1 MTQAI
6 AGTIVRTT
14 CPYCGVGCGILAT
27 PQADGSVAIAGD
39 PQHPANFGRLCS
51 KGAALGETLL
61 LKDRLLTPRIHG
73 REGDWDE
80 ALDLVAERFQSAIAE
95 HGPDSVAVYGSGQ
108 LLTEDY
114 YVANKLMKGFVGS
127 ANIDTNSRLC
137 MASSVAGHKRAFGSD
152 TVPGNYE
159 DLEEADLVVLVG
171 SNLAWCHP
179 VLYQRLIA
187 SREGRPDKRI
197 VSIDPRR
204 TVSADTA
211 DLHLP
216 IRADG
221 DIALFAGLLRYL
233 QTRGAMAEFVAANV
247 TGLKASLAAVT
258 DWNPPRVAEATGLVE
273 ADIKTFYDWFAET
286 ERVVTVYSQGVNQS
300 ATGTDKV
307 NAIINCHLYT
317 GRIGRPGMGPFS
329 VTGQPNAMGGREVG
343 GLANMLAAHMDFSPE
358 TVDRVGRFW
367 NAERMAQKPGLRA
380 VDLFAAMAAG
390 RIKAVWIMGTNPVV
404 SMPDADKVKAALKAC
419 PFVVVSDMTARTDS
433 ADVAHVLL
441 PASPWGEKNGTV
453 TNSERRISRQRP
465 FLATAGASKPD
476 WWIITQVARRM
487 GFGAG
492 FAYESA
498 GEIFAEHARLSGFEN
513 NGGRDFDISGLLGQD
528 YDRIEPTQWPVRE
541 MPTER
546 LFGNGG
552 FFTADGKATMLPI
565 VPPPVLAPA
574 PGQMTLNTGRVR
586 DHWHTMT
593 RTGKTARLSAHYAEP
608 FVEIHPDDAR
618 RLNIRR
624 ASLVRLVRGDA
635 EAILRALVTERQQCG
650 SVFAPMHWTGQFSSN
665 GRIDTLVP
673 SKVDPV
679 SAQPALK
686 MGAVTVEPWR
696 TALHG
701 FFVAI
706 ERPELDTDYW
716 AWAEAPGGTRGELA
730 WKEEPQDWT
739 GWIRQ
744 RFALDAATKMLR
756 VGDPRSGRRSFA
768 GIRDGRLVFALFVSP
783 DPVLVAR
790 EWIVSQLAAEKV
802 DGVKILAGRP
812 GADMPDAGPIVC
824 ACHGV
829 GRNII
834 RGAIRQGCAD
844 VDAIGAATRAGTT
857 CGACRTEV
865 AALIRLETTTA

>member
-1 MTQAI
+1 MTHIA
-6 AGTIVRTT
+6 AGTTLRTT

-27 PQADGSVAIAGD
+27 PQTDGSVAIAGD

-51 KGAALGETLL
+51 KGAALGETLSL
-61 LKDRLLTPRIHG
+61 RDRLLTPKIEG
-73 REGDWDE
+73 RAAGWDE
-80 ALDLVAERFQSAIAE
+80 ALDLVADRFQRAIAE
-95 HGPDSVAVYGSGQ
+95 FGPDSVAIYGSGQ

-179 VLYQRLIA
+179 VLYQRLTA
-187 SREGRPDKRI
+187 AKAARPDMRI
-197 VSIDPRR
+197 VLIDPRR
-204 TVSADTA
+204 TVSADA
-211 DLHLP
+211 SDLHLA

-233 QTRGAMAEFVAANV
+233 EASGAMADFVAEYTNGV
-247 TGLKASLAAVT
+247 EAALGAVA
-258 DWNPPRVAEATGLVE
+258 DWDVSRVAEATDLSE
-273 ADIKTFYDWFAET
+273 ADLKTFYDWFTRT

-343 GLANMLAAHMDFSPE
+343 GLANMLAAHMDFAPE

-367 NAERMAQKPGLRA
+367 NTNRMASKPGLRA
-380 VDLFAAMAAG
+380 VDLFAAMAEG
-390 RIKAVWIMGTNPVV
+390 SIKAVWIMGTNPVV
-404 SMPDADKVKAALKAC
+404 SMPDADKVRDALKAC
-419 PFVVVSDMTARTDS
+419 HFVVVSDMTERTDS
-433 ADVAHVLL
+433 AELAHVLL
-441 PASPWGEKNGTV
+441 PAAPWGEKNGTV
-453 TNSERRISRQRP
+453 TNSERRISRQRA
-465 FLATAGASKPD
+465 FLAAGGQSKPD
-476 WWIITQVARRM
+476 WWIVTQVARRM
-487 GFGAG
+487 GFGAA
-492 FAYESA
+492 FPYESA
-498 GEIFAEHARLSGFEN
+498 RDIFGEHARLSTFEN
-513 NGGRDFDISGLLGQD
+513 EGKRDFDISGLLAVD
-528 YDRIEPTQWPVRE
+528 YDLIEPTQWPVRQA
-541 MPTER
+541 PTER
-546 LFGNGG
+546 LFAKGG
-552 FFTADGKATMLPI
+552 FFTPDGKARMLPI
-565 VPPPVLAPA
+565 VPPPPLTPA
-574 PGQMTLNTGRVR
+574 PGRMTLNTGRVR

-618 RLNIRR
+618 RLNIRK
-624 ASLVRLVRGDA
+624 ASLVRLARGDS
-635 EAILRALVTERQQCG
+635 ETILRALVTERQKRG
-650 SVFAPMHWTGQFSSN
+650 SIFAPMHWTGQFASN
-665 GRIDTLVP
+665 GRIDALVR
-673 SKVDPV
+673 SKVDPI

-686 MGAVTVEPWR
+686 MSDVTVEPWR

-701 FFVAI
+701 FFVAMA
-706 ERPELDTDYW
+706 RPELDTDYW

-730 WKEEPQDWT
+730 WKEEPEDWS
-739 GWIRQ
+739 GWIRK
-744 RFALDAATKMLR
+744 RFHLDTQTNMLS

-768 GIRDGRLVFALFVSP
+768 GIREGRLVFALFVSP

-790 EWIVSQLAAEKV
+790 AWIVSQLEAGTV
-802 DGVKILAGRP
+802 DGLKILAGRP
-812 GADMPDAGPIVC
+812 GADLPDAGPIVC

-834 RGAIRQGCAD
+834 RNAIREGCGN
-844 VDAIGAATRAGTT
+844 VDAVSAATRAGTN
-857 CGACRTEV
+857 CGACRTEI
-865 AALIRLETTTA
+865 ATLIRLETAPT